1 MNRENLIITIGRELG
16 SGGHIIGER
25 LAEYYGIPL
34 YDRDLL
40 KKVSEEYDIE
50 YEELEEY
57 EEKPINVFLSR
68 TVHGFSS
75 SLQDAIA
82 HLEFDFIREH
92 ADMGESFVVVGR
104 CAEEVLK
111 DYDNAIKI
119 FVLGDYDAKVRQ
131 IMNQFSLTEEEAMD
145 MIKDI
150 DKKRKHYHNHYCET
164 KWGDSRNYDISIN
177 SSRFGIEGTAE
188 FLKTYIDL
196 RLEQEEQKEDEE
208 VWI

>member
-1 MNRENLIITIGRELG
+1 MYRDNLIITIGREFG

-25 LAEYYGIPL
+25 LAEYYDIPL

-40 KKVSEEYDIE
+40 KKVSEEYDID
-50 YEELEEY
+50 YEEMEIY
-57 EEKPINVFLSR
+57 EEKPVNPFLSR

-82 HLEFDFIREH
+82 HLEFDFIQEH
-92 ADMGESFVVVGR
+92 ADLGESFVVVGR

-119 FVLGDYDAKVRQ
+119 FVLGDYDAKVLQ
-131 IMNQFSLTEEEAMD
+131 IMRQFGLSEQDAKD
-145 MIKDI
+145 MIHDV
-150 DKKRKHYHNHYCET
+150 DKKRKSYHNHYCQT

-177 SSRFGIEGTAE
+177 SSRFGIEATAE

-196 RLEQEEQKEDEE
+196 RLACEE
-208 VWI
+208 

>member
-1 MNRENLIITIGRELG
+1 MNRENLIITIGREFG

-25 LAEYYGIPL
+25 LAEYYDIPL

-40 KKVSEEYDIE
+40 KKVSEENDIE
-50 YEELEEY
+50 YEEIEGY
-57 EEKPINVFLSR
+57 EEKPVNVFLSR

-82 HLEFDFIREH
+82 HLEFDFIQEH
-92 ADMGESFVVVGR
+92 ADLGESFVVVGR

-131 IMNQFSLTEEEAMD
+131 IMWQFSLSKEDAEDLIRDT
-145 MIKDI
+145 
-150 DKKRKHYHNHYCET
+150 DKKRKSYHNHFCET

-177 SSRFGIEGTAE
+177 SSRFGIEGTAD

-196 RLEQEEQKEDEE
+196 RLRSE
-208 VWI
+208 

>member
-1 MNRENLIITIGRELG
+1 MNRENLIITIGREFG

-25 LAEYYGIPL
+25 LAEYYDIPL

-40 KKVSEEYDIE
+40 KKVSEENDIE
-50 YEELEEY
+50 YEEIEEY
-57 EEKPINVFLSR
+57 EEKPVNVFLSR

-82 HLEFDFIREH
+82 HLEFDFIQEH
-92 ADMGESFVVVGR
+92 ADLGESFVVVGR

-131 IMNQFSLTEEEAMD
+131 IMWQFSLSTEDAED
-145 MIKDI
+145 LIRDT
-150 DKKRKHYHNHYCET
+150 DKKRKSYHNHFCET

-177 SSRFGIEGTAE
+177 SSRFGIEGTAD

-196 RLEQEEQKEDEE
+196 RLRSE
-208 VWI
+208 

>member
-1 MNRENLIITIGRELG
+1 MNRENLIITIGREFG

-25 LAEYYGIPL
+25 LAEYYDIPL

-40 KKVSEEYDIE
+40 KMVSEENDID
-50 YEELEEY
+50 YEEIEEY
-57 EEKPINVFLSR
+57 EEKPVNVFLSR

-75 SLQDAIA
+75 SLQYAIA
-82 HLEFDFIREH
+82 HLEFDFIQEH
-92 ADMGESFVVVGR
+92 ADLGESFVVVGR

-131 IMNQFSLTEEEAMD
+131 IMWQFSLSKEDAEDLIRDT
-145 MIKDI
+145 
-150 DKKRKHYHNHYCET
+150 DKKRKSYHNHFCET

-177 SSRFGIEGTAE
+177 SSRFGIEGTAD

-196 RLEQEEQKEDEE
+196 RLLSE
-208 VWI
+208 